1 MRAIGRI
8 LGNASLRKLGPHWP
22 LWVIALLCNVN
33 VASAAPL
40 TIECEAED
48 RMVESWTGP
57 LTISYSGGASGDVT
71 VKSEHVTF
79 SLPATQTG
87 TPAADG
93 TQKPTI
99 LGSGETSS
107 AMPDP
112 QALKACI
119 DGALPPEQA
128 NDEDK
133 QFQALRGCV
142 PKVAMSPSPIGVRAS
157 ITIIVGGLLPGDN
170 PNGVI
175 VAIKRRYADVRTAS
189 GTDVTL
195 RTSPD
200 KCKIAG
206 Q

>member
-1 MRAIGRI
+1 
-8 LGNASLRKLGPHWP
+8 
-22 LWVIALLCNVN
+22 
-33 VASAAPL
+33 
-40 TIECEAED
+40 
-48 RMVESWTGP
+48 MVESWTGP

-79 SLPATQTG
+79 SLPATQTEA
-87 TPAADG
+87 TAADG

-107 AMPDP
+107 VMPDP

-119 DGALPPEQA
+119 DSALTPEQA
-128 NDEDK
+128 NDEDM

-142 PKVAMSPSPIGVRAS
+142 PKVAMSPSAIGVQAS
-157 ITIIVGGLLPGDN
+157 ITIIVGGLMPGDD
-170 PNGVI
+170 PKGVV
-175 VAIKRRYADVRTAS
+175 VAIKRGYADVKTAS
-189 GTDVTL
+189 GATL
-195 RTSPD
+195 TLKTSPD